1 VPAERN
7 RDAGDRLREIV
18 ASVLEMDVGDVG
30 SDALFYEDLGAD
42 SLEKVE
48 ITARIENEFGVHIG
62 ADDAAAIHTVDDAVT
77 VLRGKGAL
85 DAGAAGA
92 GAVAGTGT
100 DTTAAGP
107 AATAS
112 ALDGPPQQG
121 TRAQH
126 APGGPAEIDLVHRLV
141 AVHLEHGR
149 GERPAYLDPDAGEVS
164 YTRLYQAAR
173 GYAGALRARGIGPGT
188 RGLIVAED
196 SVATV
201 VAVLGLWWNGCVPV
215 PISPML
221 TDAEVR
227 FVAED
232 CGAGLVHLD
241 TAGAKQR
248 TLAAEFAGLPRF
260 TGDDVRRALLT
271 GEETPAHRP
280 GDAPQRSGRPAGA
293 EALVQYTSGSTGA
306 QKGVRHAASGLIA
319 MLDGFGSVKGLRP
332 DDIVLST
339 PRMPFGYGFGSSV
352 LCPLDAGSA
361 TVIIRGR
368 VDVHVV
374 ATALRKHRP
383 TVLCAVPRLYVSLL
397 NLPASAEGEDPADSV
412 RLCLTA
418 GENCPPEV
426 ADRIGAA
433 FGAEVMN
440 CLGATEVMH
449 VVIATPP
456 GTRMNGTLGR
466 PVPGTTITVR
476 DEHGNPVPDGTE
488 GRLHVSG
495 PTVSLGYLNRPEAN
509 AATFADGGAYTSDI
523 VRRTPA
529 GDIEYVCRADAVLNL
544 GGYKVVPSEIEGVIR
559 EIDGVAEC
567 AVVGAPDANGLDEA
581 VAYAVAAPGTD
592 PAAVRRA
599 VMAAVRSRLAAY
611 KRPARVEF
619 LDALPTTTTGK
630 VAAYK
635 LRERV
640 VQS

>member
-1 VPAERN
+1 VRN
-7 RDAGDRLREIV
+7 TDACDRLREIV
-18 ASVLEMDVGDVG
+18 ASVLEMDIEDIG

-48 ITARIENEFGVHIG
+48 ITARIENEFGVRIS
-62 ADDAAAIHTVDDAVT
+62 ADDAAGIHAVDDAVT
-77 VLRGKGAL
+77 VLRAKGAVS
-85 DAGAAGA
+85 DGA
-92 GAVAGTGT
+92 
-100 DTTAAGP
+100 P
-107 AATAS
+107 
-112 ALDGPPQQG
+112 
-121 TRAQH
+121 
-126 APGGPAEIDLVHRLV
+126 EIDLVHRLV
-141 AVHLEHGR
+141 AVHIEAGR
-149 GERPAYLDPDAGEVS
+149 GERAAYLDPDAGEVS
-164 YTRLYQAAR
+164 YARLYEAAR
-173 GYAGALRARGIGPGT
+173 GYAGAVRDRGIAPGT

-201 VAVLGLWWNGCVPV
+201 VAALGLWWSGCVPV
-215 PISPML
+215 PVSPML
-221 TDAEVR
+221 TDAEIR
-227 FVAED
+227 FVAGD

-241 TAGAKQR
+241 ATGAKQR
-248 TLAAEFAGLPRF
+248 ALDAEFAALPRF

-271 GEETPAHRP
+271 GEQTPAHRP
-280 GDAPQRSGRPAGA
+280 GAAPPHAGRPAGD
-293 EALVQYTSGSTGA
+293 EALVQYTSGSTGV
-306 QKGVRHAASGLIA
+306 QKGVRHAASGLTA
-319 MLDGFGSVKGLRP
+319 MLDGFGSVDRLRH

-352 LCPLDAGSA
+352 LCPLAAGCA
-361 TVIIRGR
+361 TVVIRGR
-368 VDVHVV
+368 VDVQVV
-374 ATALRKHRP
+374 AAALRKHRP
-383 TVLCAVPRLYVSLL
+383 TVLSSVPRLYVALL
-397 NLPASAEGEDPADSV
+397 NLLENTPDQDAGGPSSV

-418 GENCPPEV
+418 GENCPPEL

-449 VVIATPP
+449 IVITTPP
-456 GTRMNGTLGR
+456 GERMNGTLGR
-466 PVPGTTITVR
+466 PVPGTTVTVR
-476 DEHGNPVPDGTE
+476 DEHGTPVPDGTD
-488 GRLHVSG
+488 GRLHIAG
-495 PTVSLGYLNRPEAN
+495 PTVALGYIDRPEA
-509 AATFADGGAYTSDI
+509 AAVTFADGGAYTSDI

-529 GDIEYVCRADAVLNL
+529 GDIQYVCRADAVLNL

-567 AVVGAPDANGLDEA
+567 AVVGTPDDNGLDEA
-581 VAYAVAAPGTD
+581 VAYAVAAPGAD

-599 VMAAVRSRLAAY
+599 VMGAVRSRLAAY